1 MKNEVNKTVCSVS
14 LITLNLQQ
22 FMSKRLHNRSS
33 KRLFK
38 KLGNTVK
45 LCTFFVTLITKN
57 VEIVETTHV
66 LITLIW
72 GSFAFSHQ
80 TLYAK
85 KDSIHDFTPLIIQ
98 SLTSIPKWWISRT
111 SVIKLQQWVANGKF
125 ENTRRTALTSECS
138 VRGVL
143 PEKINYFN

>member
-1 MKNEVNKTVCSVS
+1 MRLTKLSAPLAWSPLTYNNSCPNAY
-14 LITLNLQQ
+14 ITGLQKDY
-22 FMSKRLHNRSS
+22 SKSWETQWN
-33 KRLFK
+33 FAP
-38 KLGNTVK
+38 
-45 LCTFFVTLITKN
+45 FFVTLITKN

-85 KDSIHDFTPLIIQ
+85 KDSIHDFTALIIQ

>member
-1 MKNEVNKTVCSVS
+1 MTNKVDKTVCSAS
-14 LITLNLQQ
+14 LINLNLQQ
-22 FMSKRLHNRSS
+22 FMSKRLHNGSS

-38 KLGNTVK
+38 KLGSTVK
-45 LCTFFVTLITKN
+45 LCTFFVTLITKK

-72 GSFAFSHQ
+72 DSFAFSHKPC
-80 TLYAK
+80 TLRNTV
-85 KDSIHDFTPLIIQ
+85 HDFTPLIIQ
-98 SLTSIPKWWISRT
+98 SLTSIPKWWVSRT

-143 PEKINYFN
+143 PEEINYFN